1 MEVPCLLRFWSC
13 ISRTPIC
20 IEDSLLIELRPPSLR
35 IMTRLSISTA
45 PPALPA
51 SWDWA
56 WLRARCL
63 GEAGRVLPRA
73 EAEEAVQEALVRA
86 WRLSGECRAPEMPLP
101 WMLKITRNE
110 ALRVVARKARLSNR
124 ELSGEVAA
132 LSAEEDAEHAITT
145 RMTVQQALQDLED
158 TDRRVLRL
166 RYDEDLT
173 QAEVA
178 RRLGMPEGTVKIR
191 LHRARR
197 RLRTSLAETDRP
209 R

>member
-1 MEVPCLLRFWSC
+1 
-13 ISRTPIC
+13 
-20 IEDSLLIELRPPSLR
+20 
-35 IMTRLSISTA
+35 
-45 PPALPA
+45 
-51 SWDWA
+51 
-56 WLRARCL
+56 
-63 GEAGRVLPRA
+63 
-73 EAEEAVQEALVRA
+73 
-86 WRLSGECRAPEMPLP
+86 
-101 WMLKITRNE
+101 MLKITRNE